1 MRPRRAA
8 LLTPPSPTLAF
19 LQNVANSCICHTSE
33 KSPVTPIIATLP
45 KFPSCKSCVCH
56 TCDPLPLVHFIPFSS
71 SYSRHESLLT
81 SEAPRSWLQICRFVF
96 KQLQDAPPATLF
108 FSCFCMFAR
117 GWEGGKLRISARR
130 RYAPE

>member
-1 MRPRRAA
+1 MS
-8 LLTPPSPTLAF
+8 LTPVF
-19 LQNVANSCICHTSE
+19 
-33 KSPVTPIIATLP
+33 ATLP
-45 KFPSCKSCVCH
+45 KNRPELQSLPQIRKRTPVSLVFATLATPS
-56 TCDPLPLVHFIPFSS
+56 PLVHFILFSS